1 MRDTVFLAQ
10 PMLDKNYEELFTDR
24 KIKTRELER
33 MGYIVINPGLV
44 EDVNICPKALV
55 KTLNL
60 LVGADCAYFLKGWK
74 FDKLCA
80 IANAICAEYGIKAYY
95 EDPSKE

>member
-1 MRDTVFLAQ
+1 MKDIVFLAQ
-10 PMLDKNYEELFTDR
+10 PMLDKNYDELFNER
-24 KIKTRELER
+24 KNKTRELENS
-33 MGYIVINPGLV
+33 GYVVVNPGLV
-44 EDVNICPKALV
+44 EDVNICPKTLV

>member
-10 PMLDKNYEELFTDR
+10 PMLDKDYSELFNER
-24 KIKTRELER
+24 KIKIRELEH
-33 MGYIVINPGLV
+33 MGYTVVNPGLV
-44 EDVNICPKALV
+44 EDTNICPKALV
-55 KTLNL
+55 KVLGL
-60 LVGADCAYFLKGWK
+60 LVNADCAYFLKGWK
-74 FDKLCA
+74 YDKLCA